1 MTETTNPLKQYFRQ
15 PVIYARLP
23 SQGKFWP
30 EGTVAIPPNGELPIY
45 PMTAVD
51 EITTRTPDAL
61 FNGSAVIRI
70 FESCVPSVKNAWVM
84 PAIDVDTLLVAVRI
98 ATYGHEMDVN
108 TRCPNCDTQNEY
120 QVDLRTI
127 LANIKTPDYES
138 SMDIQGLKFFFRPL
152 SYQQMNENNQLQFE
166 DQKSMQTMSDADIDD
181 QEKMKRLG
189 ESFLR
194 ITALT
199 IKSIAQSISAI
210 RTADAV
216 VTETAHI
223 LEFLKN
229 CDRTAFNAIRDHI
242 VKLKQTSETEPLK
255 ITCTECSTQFDQPFT
270 LDMSNFFVTNS

>member
-15 PVIYARLP
+15 PAIYARLP

-120 QVDLRTI
+120 QVDLRNI

-152 SYQQMNENNQLQFE
+152 SYQQMNENNQMQFE
-166 DQKSMQTMSDADIDD
+166 DQKAMQTMGESDIDD

-223 LEFLKN
+223 LEFLQN
-229 CDRTAFNAIRDHI
+229 CDRAAFNAIRDHI
-242 VKLKQTSETEPLK
+242 VKLKQESETEPLK
-255 ITCTECSTQFDQPFT
+255 ITCPECSTKFDQPFT
-270 LDMSNFFVTNS
+270 LDMSNFFATNS

>member
-15 PVIYARLP
+15 PAIYARLP

-30 EGTVAIPPNGELPIY
+30 TGTLTMPPNNELPVY

-61 FNGSAVIRI
+61 FNGSAVIKI
-70 FESCVPSVKNAWVM
+70 FESCVPCIQDAWST

-98 ATYGHEMDVN
+98 ATYGHNMDVN
-108 TRCPNCDTQNEY
+108 TKCPNCGTENEY
-120 QVDLRTI
+120 QVDLRTV
-127 LANIKTPDYES
+127 LENIKLPDYES
-138 SMDIQGLKFFFRPL
+138 SLDIGGLKFFFRPL
-152 SYQQMNENNQLQFE
+152 SYLQLNENNQAQFE
-166 DQKSMQTMSDADIDD
+166 DQKAMQTIGDSSIDD
-181 QEKMKRLG
+181 KEKLAKLG

-216 VTETAHI
+216 VTEEEHI
-223 LEFLKN
+223 MEFLQN
-229 CDRTAFNAIRDHI
+229 CERQTFNAIKEHAI
-242 VKLKQTSETEPLK
+242 KLKQQTETEPLK
-255 ITCTECSTQFDQPFT
+255 ITCTECSTNFDQPFT
-270 LDMSNFFVTNS
+270 LDMSNFFETNS

>member
-15 PVIYARLP
+15 PAIYARLP

-30 EGTVAIPPNGELPIY
+30 EGTVTIPPNNELPIY

-70 FESCVPSVKNAWVM
+70 FESCVPNVKDAWSM
-84 PAIDVDTLLVAVRI
+84 PSIDVDTLLVAVRI

-108 TRCPNCDTQNEY
+108 TRCPNCDAQNQY
-120 QVDLRTI
+120 QLDLRTV
-127 LANIKTPDYES
+127 LENIKIPDYES
-138 SMDIQGLKFFFRPL
+138 SLDIQGLKFFFRPL
-152 SYQQMNENNQLQFE
+152 SYQQMNENNQMQFE
-166 DQKSMQTMSDADIDD
+166 DQKAMQTMGDADIDD
-181 QEKMKRLG
+181 QEKMKKLG

-210 RTADAV
+210 RTPDAV

-223 LEFLKN
+223 LEFLQN
-229 CDRTAFNAIRDHI
+229 CDRAAFNSIRDHI
-242 VKLKQTSETEPLK
+242 VKLKQESETEPLD
-255 ITCTECSTQFDQPFT
+255 ITCADCSTKFEQPFT
-270 LDMSNFFVTNS
+270 LDMSNFFDTNS

>member
-15 PVIYARLP
+15 PAIYARLP

-30 EGTVAIPPNGELPIY
+30 EGTISIPPNNELPIY

-70 FESCVPSVKNAWVM
+70 FESCIPSVKDAWAM
-84 PAIDVDTLLVAVRI
+84 PSIDVDTLLVAVRI

-120 QVDLRTI
+120 QLDLRTV
-127 LANIKTPDYES
+127 LENIKIPDYES
-138 SMDIQGLKFFFRPL
+138 SLDVQGLKFFFRPL
-152 SYQQMNENNQLQFE
+152 SYQQMNENNQKQFE
-166 DQKSMQTMSDADIDD
+166 DQKAMQSMSDADMDD
-181 QEKMKRLG
+181 QEKMKKLG

-210 RTADAV
+210 RTPDAV
-216 VTETAHI
+216 VTETQHI
-223 LEFLKN
+223 LEFLQN
-229 CDRTAFNAIRDHI
+229 CDRVAFSTIRDHI
-242 VKLKQTSETEPLK
+242 VKLKQESETEPLK
-255 ITCTECSTQFDQPFT
+255 ITCAECSTKFDQPFT
-270 LDMSNFFVTNS
+270 LDMSNFFDTNS

>member
-15 PVIYARLP
+15 PAIYARLP

-61 FNGSAVIRI
+61 FNGTAVIRI
-70 FESCVPSVKNAWVM
+70 FESCVPSVKDAWSM

-98 ATYGHEMDVN
+98 ATYGHDMDVN
-108 TRCPNCDTQNEY
+108 TRCPNCDAQNEY
-120 QVDLRTI
+120 QMDLRTI
-127 LANIKTPDYES
+127 LENIKTPNYETS
-138 SMDIQGLKFFFRPL
+138 LDIQGLKFYFRPL
-152 SYQQMNENNQLQFE
+152 SYLEMNENNQLQFE
-166 DQKSMQTMSDADIDD
+166 DQKAMQSVTDADVDD
-181 QEKMKRLG
+181 KEKMKRLG

-216 VTETAHI
+216 VTDTKHV
-223 LEFLKN
+223 LEFLQN
-229 CDRTAFNAIRDHI
+229 CERSVFNTVRDHI
-242 VKLKQTSETEPLK
+242 VKLKQESETAPLK
-255 ITCTECSTQFDQPFT
+255 ITCNECSTEFDQPFT

>member
-15 PVIYARLP
+15 PAIYARLP

-30 EGTVAIPPNGELPIY
+30 EGTVTIPPNNELPIY

-70 FESCVPSVKNAWVM
+70 FESCVPNVKDAWSM
-84 PAIDVDTLLVAVRI
+84 PSIDVDTLLVAVRI

-108 TRCPNCDTQNEY
+108 TRCPNCDAQNQY
-120 QVDLRTI
+120 QLDLRTV
-127 LANIKTPDYES
+127 LENIKIPDYES
-138 SMDIQGLKFFFRPL
+138 SLDIQGLKFFFRPL
-152 SYQQMNENNQLQFE
+152 SYQQMNENNQMQFE
-166 DQKSMQTMSDADIDD
+166 DQKAMQTMGDADIDD
-181 QEKMKRLG
+181 QEKMKKLG

-210 RTADAV
+210 RTPDAV

-223 LEFLKN
+223 LEFLQN
-229 CDRTAFNAIRDHI
+229 CDRAAFNSIRDHI
-242 VKLKQTSETEPLK
+242 VKLKQESETEPLD
-255 ITCTECSTQFDQPFT
+255 ITCAECSTKFEQPFT
-270 LDMSNFFVTNS
+270 LDMSNFFDTNS

>member
-15 PVIYARLP
+15 PAIYARLP

-30 EGTVAIPPNGELPIY
+30 EGTVTIPPNGELPIY

-70 FESCVPSVKNAWVM
+70 FESCVPNVKDAWSM
-84 PAIDVDTLLVAVRI
+84 PSIDVDTLLVAVRI

-108 TRCPNCDTQNEY
+108 TRCPNCDAQNQY
-120 QVDLRTI
+120 QLDLRTV
-127 LANIKTPDYES
+127 LENIKIPDYES
-138 SMDIQGLKFFFRPL
+138 SLDIQGLKFFFRPL
-152 SYQQMNENNQLQFE
+152 SYQQMNENNQMQFE
-166 DQKSMQTMSDADIDD
+166 DQKAMQTMGDADIDD
-181 QEKMKRLG
+181 QEKMKKLG

-210 RTADAV
+210 RTPDAV

-223 LEFLKN
+223 LEFLQN
-229 CDRTAFNAIRDHI
+229 CDRAAFNSIRDHI
-242 VKLKQTSETEPLK
+242 VKLKQESETEPLD
-255 ITCTECSTQFDQPFT
+255 ITCADCSTKFEQPFT
-270 LDMSNFFVTNS
+270 LDMSNFFDTNS